1 MKKMAFSGAT
11 GFIASHLIPLL
22 EKRGYQI
29 VPLLRGDFEDK
40 NSLIGKLKDCMGVIN
55 LAGEPIV
62 KRWSESYKKKLY
74 SSRVDTTLKIVRVF
88 NELNFYPDFFISASA
103 VGIYR
108 NGAVCG
114 EDCGNFRDDFLGKL
128 CVDWENAAFELKDK
142 TRVCVLRIGVV
153 LGKNGGIVKR
163 ITPVFKLGLGGKIAS
178 GKQGFSWIHIDD
190 LCKAIFFAIENKG
203 MEGIFNAVSPNPVDN
218 LEFTKALGRVLK
230 RPVVFPVP
238 SFALKILFG
247 EGASVLVEGQKAIPK
262 RLIEAGFKFSYPEL
276 DTALKQVF
284 YERL

>member
-1 MKKMAFSGAT
+1 MKKIAISGFT
-11 GFIASHLIPLL
+11 GFIASRLSPFLKEKGYHVIPLL
-22 EKRGYQI
+22 RS
-29 VPLLRGDFEDK
+29 DFENK
-40 NSLIGKLKDCMGVIN
+40 ALLKEKLLSSDIVIN
-55 LAGEPIV
+55 LAGEPII

-74 SSRVDTTLKIVRVF
+74 ISRVDLTRDITEILR
-88 NELNFYPDFFISASA
+88 NEGKHPECFISASA
-103 VGIYR
+103 VGIYPDFR
-108 NGAVCG
+108 LCH
-114 EDCGNFRDDFLGKL
+114 EDCEDLREDFLGKL
-128 CVDWENAAFELKDK
+128 CRDWENAALSIKDIS
-142 TRVCVLRIGVV
+142 RVVVFRIGVV
-153 LGKNGGIVKR
+153 IGKNGGIIKKVS
-163 ITPVFKLGLGGKIAS
+163 PLFKLGLGGKIAS

-230 RPVVFPVP
+230 RPVIFPVP

>member
-29 VPLLRGDFEDK
+29 VPILRGDFEDK

-153 LGKNGGIVKR
+153 LGKNGGIIKR
-163 ITPVFKLGLGGKIAS
+163 ISPVFKLGLGGRLGS
-178 GKQGFSWIHIDD
+178 GNQGFSWIHIED
-190 LCKAIFFAIENKG
+190 LCNMVNFLIENKNLS
-203 MEGIFNAVSPNPVDN
+203 GIFNAVSPNPITN
-218 LEFTKALGRVLK
+218 REFTKAMAEVLK
-230 RPVVFPVP
+230 RPAFSPVP
-238 SFALKILFG
+238 AFVLKLLFK
-247 EGASVLVEGQKAIPK
+247 EGAVLLLEGQKVVPE
-262 RLIEAGFKFSYPEL
+262 RFLSAGFEFLYPEIRS
-276 DTALKQVF
+276 ALKQVF
-284 YERL
+284 YG